1 MLSELW
7 GFEFERRLKP
17 LENTLDAFAFRTRL
31 LCAAKVMSTCQ
42 HASLLRLQ
50 PHYVYILGSSKGAV
64 TTALQAHS
72 THERLIGVKKDRS
85 PPTPCHPPSPGVIPQ
100 VSCPYSNKESVIFF
114 FHCVWPYF
122 TKGAVTTAPAT
133 LKERGYNRS
142 SNTFSLC
149 VAEVACVSPLWILAV
164 CISRVH

>member
-1 MLSELW
+1 MKWSRTFGVKPASTRMLSELW

-72 THERLIGVKKDRS
+72 RRQRLIGVKKARFTPS
-85 PPTPCHPPSPGVIPQ
+85 PLQPCLTRCHSPGVVPLPKQ
-100 VSCPYSNKESVIFF
+100 KRYLFF
-114 FHCVWPYF
+114 LLFCL
-122 TKGAVTTAPAT
+122 A
-133 LKERGYNRS
+133 LLDQRRGYNRVRKS
-142 SNTFSLC
+142 QRTWL
-149 VAEVACVSPLWILAV
+149 
-164 CISRVH
+164 

>member
-50 PHYVYILGSSKGAV
+50 PHYVDILGSSKGAV
-64 TTALQAHS
+64 TTALQVHS
-72 THERLIGVKKDRS
+72 RRQRLIGPLYPQPLTTL
-85 PPTPCHPPSPGVIPQ
+85 PPK
-100 VSCPYSNKESVIFF
+100 VSFPRCRAPTQTKTVSIFSF
-114 FHCVWPYF
+114 
-122 TKGAVTTAPAT
+122 
-133 LKERGYNRS
+133 
-142 SNTFSLC
+142 
-149 VAEVACVSPLWILAV
+149 ILFGLT
-164 CISRVH
+164 